1 MMISKRISP
10 LLGGSTLRPIW
21 DHHTKRKKSYA
32 KFENSEGPS
41 PTELAGVSANEVE
54 VKGHQI
60 TSCRKK
66 GALMK
71 FYDVADALSPS
82 GSVARQQ
89 RVPRRSS
96 RRRLPK
102 GAASPQIHEGP

>member
-1 MMISKRISP
+1 
-10 LLGGSTLRPIW
+10 LLWVPARLTAEDRGPNREAAIR

-32 KFENSEGPS
+32 KFENSKVQS

-54 VKGHQI
+54 VKGYQI

-71 FYDVADALSPS
+71 FYDVVWAQGVNGKA
-82 GSVARQQ
+82 
-89 RVPRRSS
+89 
-96 RRRLPK
+96 
-102 GAASPQIHEGP
+102 